1 MTRDEALLQALAE
14 LSILRKAVTWLM
26 AHEAAKLDDPS
37 VLLRAASERITQE
50 IGRLPPEEAGTV
62 QEGFDRLIAEAL
74 AQAKEHKSDPP
85 TS

>member
-14 LSILRKAVTWLM
+14 LSILRKAVTWLI

-50 IGRLPPEEAGTV
+50 IGRLPPAD
-62 QEGFDRLIAEAL
+62 FHLRRLRLFRKAL
-74 AQAKEHKSDPP
+74 TA
-85 TS
+85 